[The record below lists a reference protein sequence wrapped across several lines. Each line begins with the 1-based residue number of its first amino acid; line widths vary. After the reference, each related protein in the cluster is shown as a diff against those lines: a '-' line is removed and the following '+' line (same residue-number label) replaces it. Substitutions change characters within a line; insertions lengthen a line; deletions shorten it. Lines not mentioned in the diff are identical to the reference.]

1 MAYSVGKGTKG
12 GREKRE
18 SKGSKL
24 EQAANRKT
32 KNAVDRRENYKML
45 RQCPLAL
52 AQQLVSNAI
61 AVSTAA
67 RRVTR
72 TMSVAPPLGN
82 N

>member
-32 KNAVDRRENYKML
+32 KNAVDRRENCKML

-52 AQQLVSNAI
+52 AQQLVCYAN
-61 AVSTAA
+61 AVSTAV